1 MNELSTHIEYLLLTH
16 DCVVVPQFGAFMAQQ
31 SSATHSEEEQLF
43 FPPLRRVRFNADVT
57 ADDGLL
63 VASVAACHDVDETQA
78 KRLVQ
83 TMVLNLRQ
91 QLLADGQVDFGSIGL
106 FTQDEDG
113 RVEFSSC
120 QAGAVS
126 PDFYGLDVFQLQK
139 VELIN
144 KGTRARRHRQ
154 LLSRD
159 ESESHITIHINR
171 RMLRQAFTTAA
182 AVMLCVLCTVPLR
195 DSSNGG
201 AREATLTYPVA
212 TTTTVH
218 ATPGNADATPSK
230 AVSTKAPAKAPA
242 SDATHKAVVP
252 QAPNKPAPA
261 TPAMPGKAETET
273 AHAAT
278 ATAKTPAAE
287 TVASKAHAKAA
298 TSTATVKSAPA
309 SAAPKAAPS
318 ATPAKAVPATAK
330 ASDNT
335 AAANSSVHTATAKAE
350 TSIPS
355 AEGAPAAYA
364 IVLAS
369 NTSEAN
375 ARDFVARLK
384 AMGYDNA
391 RIYNNGR
398 LLRVILDG
406 YKTESAALDA
416 KHRLQWLHDGF
427 DDAWL
432 LRP

>member
-1 MNELSTHIEYLLLTH
+1 
-16 DCVVVPQFGAFMAQQ
+16 
-31 SSATHSEEEQLF
+31 
-43 FPPLRRVRFNADVT
+43 
-57 ADDGLL
+57 
-63 VASVAACHDVDETQA
+63 
-78 KRLVQ
+78 
-83 TMVLNLRQ
+83 
-91 QLLADGQVDFGSIGL
+91 
-106 FTQDEDG
+106 
-113 RVEFSSC
+113 
-120 QAGAVS
+120 
-126 PDFYGLDVFQLQK
+126 
-139 VELIN
+139 
-144 KGTRARRHRQ
+144 
-154 LLSRD
+154 
-159 ESESHITIHINR
+159 
-171 RMLRQAFTTAA
+171 
-182 AVMLCVLCTVPLR
+182 
-195 DSSNGG
+195 
-201 AREATLTYPVA
+201 
-212 TTTTVH
+212 
-218 ATPGNADATPSK
+218 
-230 AVSTKAPAKAPA
+230 
-242 SDATHKAVVP
+242 
-252 QAPNKPAPA
+252 
-261 TPAMPGKAETET
+261 MPGKAETET
-273 AHAAT
+273 AHAET

-287 TVASKAHAKAA
+287 TVASKAHAKAP

-355 AEGAPAAYA
+355 AVGAPAAYA